1 MGIATTLFP
10 PFPHALKHSKWIFHT
25 KKIKNKLWSTHRKF
39 TCICIPLFFFMLFD
53 SLSHL
58 LCFADQAAVQQ

>member
-25 KKIKNKLWSTHRKF
+25 KKMKNKLVNT
-39 TCICIPLFFFMLFD
+39 
-53 SLSHL
+53 
-58 LCFADQAAVQQ
+58 